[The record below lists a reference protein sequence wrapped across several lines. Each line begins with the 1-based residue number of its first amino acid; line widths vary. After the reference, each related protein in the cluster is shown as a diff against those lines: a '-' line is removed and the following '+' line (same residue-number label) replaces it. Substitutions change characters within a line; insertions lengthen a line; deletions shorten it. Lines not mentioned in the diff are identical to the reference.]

1 MAVLTNKQSLFCQ
14 EFIMDFNGLQ
24 AAIRAGYSKKTAGSI
39 ASENLKKP
47 EIIKEIQRAIDKRSK
62 ALKIDSEYVLKR
74 LVEIDQL
81 DVIDILNDEG
91 ALLPIKEWPKSW
103 RISLS
108 GFEIT
113 ELASSDSESQL
124 ALLKKIKWPD
134 KTRNLELIGRHVNVR
149 AWDSKIASAADSSI
163 EEINFDINSSEDIR
177 HGMQEVMNKAMNK
190 HISFQEASRIIGMLD
205 RYRNAYENDVLE
217 KQLREFEEDT
227 KERDAM

>member
-1 MAVLTNKQSLFCQ
+1 
-14 EFIMDFNGLQ
+14 MDFNGLQ